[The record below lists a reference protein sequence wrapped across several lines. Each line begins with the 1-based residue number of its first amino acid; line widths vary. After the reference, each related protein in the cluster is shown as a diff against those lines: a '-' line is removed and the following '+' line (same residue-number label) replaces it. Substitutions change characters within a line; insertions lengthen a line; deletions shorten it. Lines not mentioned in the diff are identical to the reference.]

1 MVQRKGLAGFVTV
14 VIVAALMPATAS
26 AHPCTSKFSVATASF
41 LSLNTAAWG
50 GALPP
55 LTGDDDCAPS
65 GDVKYGAV
73 TTDADAAPDPV
84 GDAVSSFVYTSNLR
98 PLGYSARNLPLN
110 SSLSGINSDLAFK
123 DDLVIQGNWDGFRII
138 DVADPAN
145 PIQLVNYA
153 GCAHPSGQG
162 DVVVYGNLLIWTAD
176 APADATNMCGGELAG
191 LGFEGVHL
199 FDISNPSSPQYI
211 RKVRMAS
218 GGNESGAPSGCG
230 AHTATAVPDPAR
242 DNLYLYVG
250 GSSGSCMG
258 MDIVRIK
265 LSDPTQAS
273 YLRRANA
280 NRQCHDN
287 NVILGS
293 VNLAL
298 CAGGNGFSV
307 FKFDPS
313 VPADAAGGIA
323 NPALLYSKT
332 MGGVGI
338 AHSGSFSYDGK
349 VLIFGH
355 EPGGGSQ
362 PNCQAG
368 GSVVNKSLFFMDPLT
383 GNQLGVLVHPRP
395 QTDREN
401 CTWHN
406 FNVIPTYKGNIAVS
420 GSYQAGISVI
430 DFTNPALPKEIAS
443 ADPAP
448 LSTTSNVTGGDWST
462 YIHNGVLYESDI
474 RRGLIAWDL
483 VDAAADRARTFAL
496 SNPQTQAISYAQD
509 TEGPA
514 IDIAAP
520 LDGSSILPG
529 ATVLA
534 AFSCADADS
543 GLVSCVGTVAD
554 GAAID
559 TTTPGDRSFTVTAA
573 DTAGNVSTKTVGY
586 KVAFPD
592 RGGPASVA
600 ATLSLTMGAPATFAM
615 FTPGVAKDYT
625 ATTTVN
631 VVATTSNAR
640 LSVADPSPTN
650 AGKLVN
656 GAFFLPQTLQASAT
670 GTSAPV
676 GASASPLSLRTYTG
690 PVIND
695 VTVTFTQPVSAGDV
709 LRTGTYSKSLTF
721 TLATT
726 TP

>member
-1 MVQRKGLAGFVTV
+1 M
-14 VIVAALMPATAS
+14 
-26 AHPCTSKFSVATASF
+26 
-41 LSLNTAAWG
+41 
-50 GALPP
+50 
-55 LTGDDDCAPS
+55 
-65 GDVKYGAV
+65 
-73 TTDADAAPDPV
+73 
-84 GDAVSSFVYTSNLR
+84 SSFVYTSNLR

-110 SSLSGINSDLAFK
+110 SSLNGINSDLAFK

-218 GGNESGAPSGCG
+218 AGNESGAPSGCG

-287 NVILGS
+287 NVILGT

-313 VPADAAGGIA
+313 LPADAAGGIA
-323 NPALLYSKT
+323 NPALLYSKS

-368 GSVVNKSLFFMDPLT
+368 SSVLNKSLFFMDPLT
-383 GNQLGVLVHPRP
+383 GNQLGVLVHPR
-395 QTDREN
+395 
-401 CTWHN
+401 
-406 FNVIPTYKGNIAVS
+406 
-420 GSYQAGISVI
+420 
-430 DFTNPALPKEIAS
+430 
-443 ADPAP
+443 
-448 LSTTSNVTGGDWST
+448 
-462 YIHNGVLYESDI
+462 
-474 RRGLIAWDL
+474 
-483 VDAAADRARTFAL
+483 AADRPGELHVAQLQRHPDLQGQHRGLRQLPGRHLGDRLHQSRRCRRRSRARTRHR
-496 SNPQTQAISYAQD
+496 S
-509 TEGPA
+509 
-514 IDIAAP
+514 AP
-520 LDGSSILPG
+520 RRTSP
-529 ATVLA
+529 
-534 AFSCADADS
+534 
-543 GLVSCVGTVAD
+543 
-554 GAAID
+554 AAIGPRTS
-559 TTTPGDRSFTVTAA
+559 TTAC
-573 DTAGNVSTKTVGY
+573 STS
-586 KVAFPD
+586 
-592 RGGPASVA
+592 R
-600 ATLSLTMGAPATFAM
+600 
-615 FTPGVAKDYT
+615 
-625 ATTTVN
+625 
-631 VVATTSNAR
+631 
-640 LSVADPSPTN
+640 
-650 AGKLVN
+650 
-656 GAFFLPQTLQASAT
+656 
-670 GTSAPV
+670 TSA
-676 GASASPLSLRTYTG
+676 AA
-690 PVIND
+690 
-695 VTVTFTQPVSAGDV
+695 
-709 LRTGTYSKSLTF
+709 
-721 TLATT
+721 
-726 TP
+726 